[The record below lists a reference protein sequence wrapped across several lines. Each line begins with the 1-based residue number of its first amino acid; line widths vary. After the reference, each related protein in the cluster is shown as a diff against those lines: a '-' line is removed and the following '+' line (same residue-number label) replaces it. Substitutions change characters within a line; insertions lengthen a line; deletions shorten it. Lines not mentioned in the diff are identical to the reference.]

1 MKRQYTITVTVLTD
15 DEPLTQDE
23 LNALDQHMTPSSV
36 VVFGDNEEEH
46 FFIEDIQVEAKT
58 LEL

>member
-58 LEL
+58 LEP